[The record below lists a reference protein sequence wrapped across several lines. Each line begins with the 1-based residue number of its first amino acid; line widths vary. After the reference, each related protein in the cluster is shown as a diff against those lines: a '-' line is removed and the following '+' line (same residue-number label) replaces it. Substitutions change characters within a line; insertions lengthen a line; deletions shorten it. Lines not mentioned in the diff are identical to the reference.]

1 MSDDIPT
8 REEIVKSTIMTVILT
23 SIFMILGVLFWAG
36 SAPGVTSIVTAIN
49 EVNPFITV
57 LLEVL
62 FMFLS
67 FVFLTVTIVNLR
79 LYITQIR
86 AGWLEIFIILIV
98 MTIFSWLMFDGN
110 VAGASF
116 ALSLGFVVY
125 LYLLQE

>member
-1 MSDDIPT
+1 MI
-8 REEIVKSTIMTVILT
+8 TVILT

-49 EVNPFITV
+49 AVNPFISV

-79 LYITQIR
+79 LYVTQIR
-86 AGWLEIFIILIV
+86 AGWLEIFILLIV
-98 MTIFSWLMFDGN
+98 MMILSWLMFDGN

>member
-8 REEIVKSTIMTVILT
+8 REEIVKSTIITLILT
-23 SIFMILGVLFWAG
+23 SIFLILGVLFWAG
-36 SAPGVTSIVTAIN
+36 SAPDVTSIVTTIDAI
-49 EVNPFITV
+49 NPFITV

-67 FVFLTVTIVNLR
+67 FVFLTVTVVNLR

-86 AGWLEIFIILIV
+86 AGWLEIIILLIV
-98 MTIFSWLMFDGN
+98 MTIFSWLMFGGN

-116 ALSLGFVVY
+116 AISLGFVVY

>member
-8 REEIVKSTIMTVILT
+8 RDEIVKSSIITVILT
-23 SIFMILGVLFWAG
+23 SIFLILGVLFWAG
-36 SAPGVTSIVTAIN
+36 SAPGVTSFVTTIDAI
-49 EVNPFITV
+49 NPFITV

-79 LYITQIR
+79 LYVTQIR
-86 AGWLEIFIILIV
+86 AGWLEIFILLIV